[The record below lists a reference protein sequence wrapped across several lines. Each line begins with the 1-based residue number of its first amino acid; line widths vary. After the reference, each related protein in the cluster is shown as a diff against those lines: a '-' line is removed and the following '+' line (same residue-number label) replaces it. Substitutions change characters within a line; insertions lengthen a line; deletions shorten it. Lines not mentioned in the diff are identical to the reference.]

1 MALVVNSN
9 PTAMNALGN
18 LNRTNRGLTD
28 TFSNISS
35 GLRINNAADDSA
47 GLAVAENLEAE
58 QMSLRQAQRNTNDGI
73 SVIQTAEGATN
84 EVSDILKRM
93 RELAVQSSSE
103 TLHNNERS
111 YIQDEFQQLSD
122 EVDRISHVTEFNG
135 IALANGAAG
144 LTGSNQMNVQVG
156 IHNSSDDRIAI
167 ALGDLRA
174 STLGVADSGGTG
186 EISLNT
192 VGSAQAAIT
201 QLDAAI
207 DTVNKYRSQYGSV
220 QNRLESALNNLEV
233 YTENV
238 ASSES
243 RIRDAD
249 FAHETAEMSKFQVMQ
264 QAGVAI
270 LGQANGLSQ
279 GALRLI

>member
-9 PTAMNALGN
+9 TTAMNALGN
-18 LNRTNRGLTD
+18 LNRTQRGLQES
-28 TFSNISS
+28 FANISS

-58 QMSLRQAQRNTNDGI
+58 QMSLRQAQRNTHDGI

-84 EVSDILKRM
+84 EVGDILKRM

-111 YIQDEFQQLSD
+111 YIQDEFTQLTA
-122 EVDRISHVTEFNG
+122 EVDRIANVTEFNG
-135 IALANGAAG
+135 ISLGNQTNGSA
-144 LTGSNQMNVQVG
+144 TGTLNVQVG
-156 IHNSSDDRIAI
+156 IHDSTDDRIGI
-167 ALGDLRA
+167 ELGDLR
-174 STLGVADSGGTG
+174 SKTLQVDGSNV
-186 EISLNT
+186 SLGNT
-192 VGSAQAAIT
+192 TSAQSALTTIDNA
-201 QLDAAI
+201 LDK
-207 DTVNKYRSQYGSV
+207 VNGYRSDYGSV
-220 QNRLESALNNLEV
+220 QNRLESALNNLET

-238 ASSES
+238 AGAES

-249 FAHETAEMSKFQVMQ
+249 FAHETAEMSKFQIMQ

>member
-9 PTAMNALGN
+9 TTAMNALGN
-18 LNRTNRGLTD
+18 LNRTQRGLQES
-28 TFSNISS
+28 FANISS

-58 QMSLRQAQRNTNDGI
+58 QMSLRQAQRNTHDGI

-84 EVSDILKRM
+84 EVGDILKRM

-103 TLHNNERS
+103 TLHDNERS
-111 YIQDEFQQLSD
+111 YIQDEFTQLTS
-122 EVDRISHVTEFNG
+122 EVDRISNVTEFNG
-135 IALANGAAG
+135 ISLGNGAK
-144 LTGSNQMNVQVG
+144 GSLDVQVG
-156 IHNSSDDRIAI
+156 IHNSTDDRISI
-167 ALGDLRA
+167 NLGDLKA
-174 STLGVADSGGTG
+174 STLGVNTG
-186 EISLNT
+186 AMGMDT
-192 VGSAQAAIT
+192 VANAQAAIT
-201 QLDAAI
+201 KLDTAL
-207 DTVNKYRSQYGSV
+207 DSVNGYRSDYGAV
-220 QNRLESALNNLEV
+220 QNRLESAMNNLET

-238 ASSES
+238 AGAES

-249 FAHETAEMSKFQVMQ
+249 FAHETAEMSKFQIMQ

>member
-9 PTAMNALGN
+9 STAMNALGN
-18 LNRTNRGLTD
+18 LNRTQRGLSK
-28 TFSNISS
+28 TFENISS

-58 QMSLRQAQRNTNDGI
+58 QMSLRQAHRNTNDGI
-73 SVIQTAEGATN
+73 SVIQTAEGATD

-111 YIQDEFQQLSD
+111 YIQDEFTELSD
-122 EVDRISHVTEFNG
+122 EVDRISQVTEFNG
-135 IALANGAAG
+135 IALANGSG
-144 LTGSNQMNVQVG
+144 GIGGDNEVEVQVG
-156 IHNSSDDRIAI
+156 IHNSSDDRITI

-174 STLGVADSGGTG
+174 SSLGVADSGGTG
-186 EISLNT
+186 EISLGT
-192 VGSAQAAIT
+192 VASAQAAIT
-201 QLDAAI
+201 QLDTAL

-220 QNRLESALNNLEV
+220 QNRLESALNNLET

-238 ASSES
+238 AGAES

-249 FAHETAEMSKFQVMQ
+249 FAHETAEMSKFQIMQ

-279 GALRLI
+279 AALRLI

>member
-1 MALVVNSN
+1 
-9 PTAMNALGN
+9 
-18 LNRTNRGLTD
+18 
-28 TFSNISS
+28 
-35 GLRINNAADDSA
+35 
-47 GLAVAENLEAE
+47 
-58 QMSLRQAQRNTNDGI
+58 
-73 SVIQTAEGATN
+73 
-84 EVSDILKRM
+84 M

-103 TLHNNERS
+103 TLHNNERA
-111 YIQDEFQQLSD
+111 YIQDEFVQLSD
-122 EVDRISHVTEFNG
+122 EVDRISAVTEFNG
-135 IALANGAAG
+135 IALANGSAG
-144 LTGSNQMNVQVG
+144 LTGTNEMNVQVG
-156 IHNSSDDRIAI
+156 IHDTGNDRIKI

-174 STLGVADSGGTG
+174 STLGVADAGPGV
-186 EISLNT
+186 ISLET

-201 QLDAAI
+201 QLDAAL
-207 DTVNKYRSQYGSV
+207 DTVNKYRSDYGAV

-238 ASSES
+238 ATSES

>member
-1 MALVVNSN
+1 MAMVVNSN
-9 PTAMNALGN
+9 TTAMNALGH
-18 LNRTNRGLTD
+18 LNRTQRGLSN

-35 GLRINNAADDSA
+35 GLRINNAADDAA

-73 SVIQTAEGATN
+73 SVIQTAEGATD

-103 TLHNNERS
+103 TLHNNERA
-111 YIQDEFQQLSD
+111 YIQDEFEQLTG
-122 EVDRISHVTEFNG
+122 EVDRISQVTEFNG
-135 IALANGAAG
+135 IHLANSGAG
-144 LTGSNQMNVQVG
+144 LTGKNVMNVQVG

-167 ALGDLRA
+167 SLGNLEA
-174 STLGVADSGGTG
+174 SKLGVATGTMNLDN
-186 EISLNT
+186 ITN
-192 VGSAQAAIT
+192 ARAAIT
-201 QLDAAI
+201 NLDKAI
-207 DTVNKYRSQYGSV
+207 DTVNKYRSDYGAV

>member
-1 MALVVNSN
+1 MAMVVNTN
-9 PTAMNALGN
+9 TTAMNALGN
-18 LNRTNRGLTD
+18 LNRTNRGLNE

-35 GLRINNAADDSA
+35 GLRINNAGDDAA

-58 QMSLRQAQRNTNDGI
+58 EMSLRQAQRNTNDGI
-73 SVIQTAEGATN
+73 SVIQTAEGATD
-84 EVSDILKRM
+84 EVADILKRM

-103 TLHNNERS
+103 TLHNDERN
-111 YIQDEFQQLSD
+111 YIQDEFVQLSD
-122 EVDRISHVTEFNG
+122 EVDRISQVTEFNG
-135 IALANGAAG
+135 IALANGKAG
-144 LTGSNQMNVQVG
+144 LTGSNKMNVQVG
-156 IHNSSDDRIAI
+156 IHNSADDRIAI
-167 ALGDLRA
+167 SLGDLRA
-174 STLGVADSGGTG
+174 STLGVADSGSGT
-186 EISLNT
+186 ISLDN
-192 VGSAQAAIT
+192 VASAQAAIT
-201 QLDAAI
+201 QLDKAL
-207 DTVNKYRSQYGSV
+207 DTVNSYRSDYGSV

-238 ASSES
+238 AASES

>member
-1 MALVVNSN
+1 
-9 PTAMNALGN
+9 MNALGN
-18 LNRTNRGLTD
+18 LNRTNRGLTN
-28 TFSNISS
+28 TFQNISS
-35 GLRINNAADDSA
+35 GLRINNAADDAA
-47 GLAVAENLEAE
+47 GLAVAENLESE

-84 EVSDILKRM
+84 EVADMLKRM

-103 TLHNNERS
+103 TLANSERT
-111 YIQDEFQQLSD
+111 YIQDEFVQLSD
-122 EVDRISHVTEFNG
+122 EVDRIAQVTEFNG
-135 IALANGAAG
+135 IDLADGAAG
-144 LTGSNQMNVQVG
+144 LSGTNQMNVQVG
-156 IHNSSDDRIAI
+156 IHDSSNDRIAI
-167 ALGDLRA
+167 SLGDLRA
-174 STLGVADSGGTG
+174 STLGVNDSGAGNM
-186 EISLNT
+186 SLST
-192 VGSAQAAIT
+192 VASAQAAIT

-207 DTVNKYRSQYGSV
+207 DTVNDYRSDYGAV
-220 QNRLESALNNLEV
+220 QNRLESALNNLET

-238 ASSES
+238 AGAES

-270 LGQANGLSQ
+270 LGQANGLGQ

>member
-1 MALVVNSN
+1 
-9 PTAMNALGN
+9 MNALGN
-18 LNRTNRGLTD
+18 LSRTTRGLTE

-35 GLRINNAADDSA
+35 GLRINNAADDAA
-47 GLAVAENLEAE
+47 GLGVAENLKSE

-73 SVIQTAEGATN
+73 SVIQTVEGATD

-103 TLHNNERS
+103 TLHNNERA
-111 YIQDEFQQLSD
+111 YIQDEFVQLSD
-122 EVDRISHVTEFNG
+122 EVDRISVVTEFNG
-135 IALANGAAG
+135 IALANGSAG
-144 LTGSNQMNVQVG
+144 LTGTNEMNVQVG
-156 IHNSSDDRIAI
+156 IHDTSDDRIKI

-174 STLGVADSGGTG
+174 STLGVADSGSGT
-186 EISLNT
+186 ISLNT

-201 QLDAAI
+201 QLDAAL
-207 DTVNKYRSQYGSV
+207 DTVNKYRSDYGAV

-238 ASSES
+238 ATSES

>member
-1 MALVVNSN
+1 MAMVVNHNATS
-9 PTAMNALGN
+9 MQALGN
-18 LNRTNRGLTD
+18 LNRTQRGLQES
-28 TFSNISS
+28 FSKISS

-47 GLAVAENLEAE
+47 GLAVAENLESE
-58 QMSLRQAQRNTNDGI
+58 QMSLRQAQRNTHDGI

-84 EVSDILKRM
+84 EVGDILKRM

-111 YIQDEFQQLSD
+111 YIQDEFSELTK
-122 EVDRISHVTEFNG
+122 EVDRIANVTEFNG
-135 IALANGAAG
+135 ISLGNS
-144 LTGSNQMNVQVG
+144 GSNTINVQVG
-156 IHNSSDDRIAI
+156 IHDSADDRIGI
-167 ALGDLRA
+167 SVGDIRA
-174 STLGVADSGGTG
+174 STLKVDTG
-186 EISLNT
+186 NVSMST
-192 VGSAQAAIT
+192 AASAQSALTTIDGA
-201 QLDAAI
+201 LDK
-207 DTVNKYRSQYGSV
+207 VNGYRSDYGAV
-220 QNRLESALNNLEV
+220 QNRLESALNNLET

-238 ASSES
+238 AGAES

-249 FAHETAEMSKFQVMQ
+249 FAHETAEMSKFQIMQ